1 MPALAAAVSGAAP
14 CTSGRQQH
22 QCSAAAAL
30 APCRLRQ
37 RPFFGDASLLAQP
50 SGRPSSSGR
59 QLQAAVS
66 NVAAPDQKTMEKAVF
81 GKGKVVKVRGCRLP
95 PAAATLL
102 HMAVR
107 SWLCS
112 RWCCCAQSL
121 LVSNAQGHNTCTV
134 NCREAL
140 PGQPALACRLAHA
153 ATLPPLDPPP
163 LARLSPPAGAP

>member
-81 GKGKVVKVRGCRLP
+81 GKGKVVKVRGCRPP

-102 HMAVR
+102 HACCSH
-107 SWLCS
+107 SWLCIY
-112 RWCCCAQSL
+112 CCCAHCL
-121 LVSNAQGHNTCTV
+121 LA
-134 NCREAL
+134 
-140 PGQPALACRLAHA
+140 PHA
-153 ATLPPLDPPP
+153 
-163 LARLSPPAGAP
+163 